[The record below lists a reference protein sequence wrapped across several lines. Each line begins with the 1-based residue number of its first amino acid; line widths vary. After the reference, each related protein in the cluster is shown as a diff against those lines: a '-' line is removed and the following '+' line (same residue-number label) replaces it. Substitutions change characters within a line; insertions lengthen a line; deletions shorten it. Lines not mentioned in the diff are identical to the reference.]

1 MKMRTTRY
9 CIKEGLV
16 NIFRN
21 KLMSLA
27 SMTVITASL
36 VLFGVFIIVTT
47 NLEYNS
53 LELSKQPQMQV
64 FADFALDERD
74 VEGLYST
81 IENHQDVEMFEF
93 IDKQGALAKAKAIV
107 GDEGDLLEGLGDD
120 FLPISFIVTLR
131 DPSRSELVAK
141 EFRNLQGV
149 ASVSYSQETIN
160 FITTVVTWVRYFSG
174 FLMILLSVVSVLI
187 ISNTIRIAMS
197 ARKVEINIMKYIGS
211 TDWFIR
217 WPYIVEGLVIGVIGS
232 AIGYFIVVYLYDFLL
247 NNYAYRLEILKFV
260 DVQHIARE
268 IIPVYLVI
276 GVFVGIVG
284 SVVSIRKY
292 LKV

>member
-1 MKMRTTRY
+1 
-9 CIKEGLV
+9 
-16 NIFRN
+16 
-21 KLMSLA
+21 MSIA

-74 VEGLYST
+74 IEGLYRT

-93 IDKQGALAKAKAIV
+93 IDKQGALAKAKSML
-107 GDEGDLLEGLGDD
+107 GDEGDLLEGLGDG

-131 DPSRSELVAK
+131 DPSKSSLVAQ
-141 EFRNLQGV
+141 EFRKLQGV

-174 FLMILLSVVSVLI
+174 FLMILLSLVSVLV

-197 ARKVEINIMKYIGS
+197 ARKVEINIMKYIGA
-211 TDWFIR
+211 TDWFVR
-217 WPYIVEGLVIGVIGS
+217 WPYIVEGLVIGLIGS
-232 AIGYFIVVYLYDFLL
+232 AIGYFLVVFLYDYLL

-276 GVFVGIVG
+276 GVFVGIIG
-284 SVVSIRKY
+284 SLVSIRKY